1 MAVAPQPFR
10 VAPARR
16 RSKLTLL
23 AWVGVVCLIAV
34 VAEVGFVTNGFGLGS
49 LVGKGSHPSSPPYNP
64 NPNNEM
70 ISGVT
75 GSIVYNG
82 GGVGNFPG
90 LSGGQLCPRCPIL
103 PTVYANAS
111 PPVAGVWVYFNV
123 TFTGSSPQTI
133 SNFTLTTSGS
143 NPALFTLIGVYIY
156 PHYSESATK
165 LLFTSGSGSTVG
177 LGLFA
182 EATSIPGD
190 GTTGY
195 SLTFS
200 VTSP

>member
-1 MAVAPQPFR
+1 MAVAPQRFR
-10 VAPARR
+10 PAPARR
-16 RSKLTLL
+16 SKFTLL

-34 VAEVGFVTNGFGLGS
+34 VGEIGFVTNGFGLGS
-49 LVGKGSHPSSPPYNP
+49 LVGKGSHPSPSPANP
-64 NPNNEM
+64 NPDNER
-70 ISGVT
+70 IT
-75 GSIVYNG
+75 GMTGAIVYHG
-82 GGVGNFPG
+82 GGSGNFPG
-90 LSGGQLCPRCPIL
+90 LSGGNLCPACPIL

-123 TFTGSSPQTI
+123 TFTGTSPQSI

-143 NPALFTLIGVYIY
+143 NPALFTLIGVYTA
-156 PHYSESATK
+156 PRYSESATS
-165 LLFTSGSGSTVG
+165 LTFTSGRGSTIG
-177 LGLFA
+177 LGVFA

-190 GTTGY
+190 GSTGY